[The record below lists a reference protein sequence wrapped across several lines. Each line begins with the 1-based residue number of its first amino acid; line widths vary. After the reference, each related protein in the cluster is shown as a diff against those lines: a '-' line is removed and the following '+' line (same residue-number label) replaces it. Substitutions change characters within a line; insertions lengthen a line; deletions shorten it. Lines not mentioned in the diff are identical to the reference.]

1 MAVHDGHRDRMR
13 KRFLEQGLDGFDDHQ
28 VLEMLLYYTISRGD
42 TNELAHTLIKT
53 FGSLSQVLEASVQD
67 LCKVPGVGERTATML
82 HFAGSMIRYY
92 LVDKKNLEGKSL
104 SNINECIA
112 YLKPYFTGR
121 KNEVVFILCLDSKCK
136 ILLCKQ
142 LGEGSVNS
150 AAIPIRKIVEVA
162 MASNATSVILAHNHP
177 GGIALPS
184 SDDVATTK
192 QLASTLRSVDVIL
205 ADHVVF
211 ADGEGVSMVQSGIYD
226 PKMTITII

>member
-42 TNELAHTLIKT
+42 TNELAHKLIKT
-53 FGSLSQVLEASVQD
+53 FGSFSQVLEASVQD
-67 LCKVPGVGERTATML
+67 LCKVQGVGERTATML
-82 HFAGSMIRYY
+82 HFSGSMIRYY
-92 LVDKKNLEGKSL
+92 LVDKKNLDGKSL
-104 SNINECIA
+104 NNINECIA

-121 KNEVVFILCLDSKCK
+121 KNEVVYILCLDSKCK
-136 ILLCKQ
+136 ILLCKI

-150 AAIPIRKIVEVA
+150 AAIPLRKIVDVA
-162 MASNATSVILAHNHP
+162 MSSNATSVILAHNHP

-184 SDDVATTK
+184 PEDVATTK

-226 PKMTITII
+226 PKMTITLI